1 MTGQICGY
9 WKMRWRHIAFYI
21 AMMGLLALVLFL
33 YRVDTDVIVY
43 AVTLLLMAGALFSFC
58 DGILYLRHAY
68 LVRHALDGIPE
79 ELREFPMAQDATEL
93 FYQKKM
99 QQLYRDFEKQEL
111 DMRIGK
117 QDMLDYYS
125 LWVHQIKTPI
135 AAMHLLLQT
144 AENNDLYYLEE
155 LAGEQFLRDMKM
167 ELFRT
172 EQYVE
177 MVLSYLC
184 MGDMS
189 KDLALQEYSLDAII
203 RQAVRKYSPLFI
215 MKKIRLKYETCDR
228 RVLTDEKWLQF
239 VLEQLLSNA
248 LKYTYEGSI
257 HIYQENTKLV
267 IADTGIGIQ
276 QEDLPRIFEKGF
288 TGYNG
293 RQDKKSTGLGLYL
306 CKTICDRLNHRIWA
320 VSEPGKGTKL
330 YLELNRQK
338 LEMLE

>member
-1 MTGQICGY
+1 MLCGY
-9 WKMRWRHIAFYI
+9 WNMRWRQIIFYI

-33 YRVDTDVIVY
+33 YHVDKDSIIY
-43 AVTLLLMAGALFSFC
+43 AVILLLVSGILFSFC
-58 DGILYLRHAY
+58 DGIQCRRHHD
-68 LVRHALDGIPE
+68 LVRQALDSIPE
-79 ELREFPMAQDATEL
+79 ELRTFPGAQDETEL
-93 FYQKKM
+93 LYQEKM
-99 QQLYRDFEKQEL
+99 QQLYRNFEKQES

-135 AAMHLLLQT
+135 AAMHLLLQS
-144 AENNDLYYLEE
+144 AENEE
-155 LAGEQFLRDMKM
+155 LYCQEEMAREQFLRDMKM

-177 MVLSYLC
+177 MVLSYLR

-189 KDLALQEYSLDAII
+189 KDLVLQEVSLDAII
-203 RQAVRKYSPLFI
+203 RQAIRKYSPLFI
-215 MKKIRLKYETCDR
+215 MKKIRLQYETCDGL
-228 RVLTDEKWLQF
+228 VLTDEKWLQF

-248 LKYTYEGSI
+248 LKYTYEGMI
-257 HIYQENTKLV
+257 HIYEEQGSLV

-306 CKTICDRLNHRIWA
+306 CKTVCDRLNHKIR
-320 VSEPGKGTKL
+320 VESEPGKGTKL
-330 YLELNRQK
+330 YLELDRQK